1 MVPENVEVEVV
12 VVTELWHGGGV
23 SLLRPLRKPGA

>member
-23 SLLRPLRKPGA
+23 SLLRLLRKPGA